1 VRQTVTVD
9 HTHQPARSVTAG
21 DVRGIRV
28 LVTDAETTLGLYVI
42 RALGRAGCKVTAL
55 AGHEGKTVIGF
66 SSRFAHRKERLPAG
80 DYWQALPDAI
90 EALAPTH
97 DVLIPITAFS
107 ITVVASSAERL
118 SPLIRFYLPSLEAF
132 KLASDKRSTTKAAI
146 EAGVLVPET
155 YSGLDPATIHE
166 WAEDMKHRL
175 PMVVKFSDEER
186 ATAWAPADRYRIV
199 HSKDE
204 LVCEYRRMH
213 DIAAFPLV
221 QDYVDG
227 QGYGFFAIFDRS
239 GEAAATFCHR
249 RLREYPISG
258 GPSTLCESVHDPK
271 LIEAGMRMLKS
282 LDWRGVA
289 MVEFKRDR
297 RTGEYRLLEINPR
310 FWGSLPLAIQCGV
323 NFPLY
328 QVELALGLKPSSPT
342 EYPVGRK
349 SRLFFTDVLA
359 VRALWRSGNR
369 WQVAWQYA
377 RELLDISIRDGF
389 IDLRDPRPL
398 FTYLREKFG
407 R

>member
-1 VRQTVTVD
+1 MTGV
-9 HTHQPARSVTAG
+9 
-21 DVRGIRV
+21 RV

-55 AGHEGKTVIGF
+55 AWHESKNVIGF
-66 SSRFAHRKERLPAG
+66 SSRFAHRKERLPVG
-80 DYWQALPDAI
+80 RYWQTLPDAI

-97 DVLIPITAFS
+97 DVLIPVTAFS

-118 SPLIRFYLPSLEAF
+118 SPLIPFYLPSLEAF
-132 KLASDKRSTTKAAI
+132 KLASDKRSTTQAAI
-146 EAGVLVPET
+146 EAGVPVPET
-155 YSGLDPATIHE
+155 YSGLDPATIDE
-166 WAEDMKHRL
+166 WAEEMKDRL

-186 ATAWAPADRYRIV
+186 SSAWAPADRYRIV
-199 HSKDE
+199 HSTHA
-204 LVCEYRRMH
+204 LVSEYRRMH

-221 QDYVDG
+221 QEYVDG

-239 GEAAATFCHR
+239 GEPAATFCHR

-258 GPSTLCESVHDPK
+258 GPSTLCESVYDPV
-271 LIEAGMRMLKS
+271 LIELGTRMLRH

-310 FWGSLPLAIQCGV
+310 FWGSLSLAIQCGV

-328 QVELALGLKPSSPT
+328 QVQLALGMAPSSPS

-349 SRLFFTDVLA
+349 SRLFFTDLLA
-359 VRALWRSGNR
+359 VRDHWRAGNKVK
-369 WQVAWQYA
+369 VAATYVK
-377 RELLDISIRDGF
+377 ELTDPRIKDGF
-389 IDLRDPRPL
+389 IDWRDPRPL
-398 FTYLREKFG
+398 MTYLSDKLLP
-407 R
+407 